1 MESNFN
7 TDSILLSI
15 KKLLGLVED
24 DQAFDADIIIHIN
37 SVFMILQQL
46 GIGPVDGFKIE
57 SQEET
62 WDQFIQD
69 DKLLEDVKT
78 YIYLRVRLIF
88 DPPLNS
94 SIQGSIERTISELEF
109 RLNLKET
116 KEDTQNE

>member
-37 SVFMILQQL
+37 SVFMILNQL
-46 GIGPVDGFKIE
+46 GIGPIDGFKIE

>member
-62 WDQFIQD
+62 VEASENSEAPTMSDYETVMNAVAHESA
-69 DKLLEDVKT
+69 KLSEKLEEE
-78 YIYLRVRLIF
+78 
-88 DPPLNS
+88 S
-94 SIQGSIERTISELEF
+94 SSEE
-109 RLNLKET
+109 
-116 KEDTQNE
+116 

>member
-62 WDQFIQD
+62 WGQFIQD
-69 DKLLEDVKT
+69 DKLLEDIKT
-78 YIYLRVRLIF
+78 YVYLKVRLIF

-94 SIQGSIERTISELEF
+94 SILQSIERTISELEF
-109 RLNLKET
+109 RINIKEK
-116 KEDTQNE
+116 KEDSQNE

>member
-15 KKLLGLVED
+15 KKLLGILED
-24 DQAFDADIIIHIN
+24 DQAFDTDIIIHIN
-37 SVFMILQQL
+37 SVFMILNQL
-46 GIGPVDGFKIE
+46 GIGPIDGFKIE

-62 WDQFIQD
+62 WNQFIQD

-116 KEDTQNE
+116 KEDIKNE

>member
-78 YIYLRVRLIF
+78 YIYLKVRLIF

-109 RLNLKET
+109 RLNIKEK

>member
-78 YIYLRVRLIF
+78 YIYLKVRLIF

-94 SIQGSIERTISELEF
+94 SILQSIERTISELEF
-109 RLNLKET
+109 RLNIKEK
-116 KEDTQNE
+116 KEEPQNE